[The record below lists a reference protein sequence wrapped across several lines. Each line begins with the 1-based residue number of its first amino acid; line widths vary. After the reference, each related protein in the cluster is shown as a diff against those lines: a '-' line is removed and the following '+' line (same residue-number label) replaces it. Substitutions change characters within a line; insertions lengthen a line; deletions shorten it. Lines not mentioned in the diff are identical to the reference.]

1 MSDYDQLRLEIL
13 KRIKKRLS
21 DKRFKH
27 TLRVETEA
35 VKLANYYR
43 SDWQKASI
51 AALLHD
57 NAKNY
62 DDDKKLR
69 LVYKYAIKLN
79 QSEENNIDLVHAKLG
94 SVIAQKKF
102 DITDVDILNAIKYHT
117 TGRPGMSMTEKI
129 IYIADFIEPGR
140 KAFPGLEKARDLA
153 YQDINLAMIKILMMT
168 INHVIDKGKII
179 DPGTEMAYEYYY
191 RLYAK
196 EHPESNI

>member
-35 VKLANYYR
+35 VKLANHYR

-79 QSEENNIDLVHAKLG
+79 QSEEKNIDLVHAKLG

-102 DITDVDILNAIKYHT
+102 DIDDMDILNAIKYHT

-140 KAFPGLEKARDLA
+140 KVFPGLEKARDLA

-168 INHVIDKGKII
+168 INHVIDKGRII

-191 RLYAK
+191 RLYAR
-196 EHPESNI
+196 EHPESSL

>member
-1 MSDYDQLRLEIL
+1 MKDYEQLRLAIL
-13 KRIKKRLS
+13 KRIKKKLS
-21 DKRFKH
+21 DKRFQH
-27 TLRVETEA
+27 TLRVESEA
-35 VKLANYYR
+35 IKLANHYR
-43 SDWQKASI
+43 GDCQKASI

-69 LVYKYAIKLN
+69 LVYKYNIQLN
-79 QSEENNIDLVHAKLG
+79 QSEKANIDLVHAKLG
-94 SVIAQKKF
+94 SVIAAKKF
-102 DITDVDILNAIKYHT
+102 NIDDIDILNGIKFHT
-117 TGRPGMSMTEKI
+117 TGRPGMSLTEKI

-140 KAFPGLEKARDLA
+140 KAFPGLEKARELA
-153 YQDINLAMIKILMMT
+153 YIDINLTMIKILMMT
-168 INHVIDKGKII
+168 INHVVDKGRII